1 MKKTILI
8 GGKAGQGIARTSSF
22 LGKILTKAGLYV
34 FNYRDYPSL
43 IRGGHNFN
51 ILNISESPL
60 FSFERKYDIILA
72 LDQQTIEIH
81 KRNLKKE
88 GFFLGEKNLKGRKL
102 QGIDLKGILEKLN
115 LPLIFGN
122 NILIGWLGKYFG
134 IPFEIIS
141 KTTKEEFGD
150 KAKKIERAIREGYK
164 LSFEKKKIKIKKE
177 KIFLSGT
184 EGIGLGALRAGLDI
198 YFAYP
203 MTPATPLLHFLAKK
217 QKEEKIFVYQP
228 ENEIAVINMA
238 LGASF
243 AGAKSMVGT
252 SGGGFDL
259 MAEACSF
266 QGMSEIPLV
275 VYVAQRMG
283 PSTGVPTY
291 TSQGDLECVLNI
303 GHGEYE
309 KVVIAPGDS
318 NEAFL
323 RTIEAFYLSQKYR
336 ILAIILGDKHL
347 AESHFTFEKLE
358 KPKKMASDFIL
369 RNPKR
374 DYKSYKI
381 TKTGVS
387 PRVLPG
393 GKVIVR
399 ATGYEH
405 KEDGITT
412 EDAQEILKQ
421 LEKRKRKGEFVKKEI
436 EKLKPVKIYGK
447 GENLIIS
454 WGSPKGAI
462 LDALSELENF
472 RFLQIIYL
480 KPFPKIAVKKEI
492 KKANKIYLV
501 ENNAT
506 SPLSNLIRKETGIL
520 IKRKIL
526 KADGR
531 PFTPSEIIKEIK

>member
-8 GGKAGQGIARTSSF
+8 GGKAGQGIARTSAF
-22 LGKILTKAGLYV
+22 LGKIFTKAGFYV

-51 ILNISESPL
+51 ILSISDSPI
-60 FSFERKYDIILA
+60 FSFEREFDIILA
-72 LDQQTIEIH
+72 LDQKTITLY
-81 KRNLKKE
+81 KKNLKKG
-88 GFFLGEKNLKGRKL
+88 GFILGDKTLRDEKLQEVNLKE
-102 QGIDLKGILEKLN
+102 ILEKLN
-115 LPLIFGN
+115 LPSIFGN

-134 IPFEIIS
+134 IPFKIIS
-141 KTTKEEFGD
+141 KTTKEEFGE
-150 KAKKIERAIREGYK
+150 KAEKIIKSIKEGYK
-164 LSFEKKKIKIKKE
+164 LSFEKEKLKIKKE

-184 EGIGLGALRAGLDI
+184 EGIGLGALKAGLNI

-217 QKEEKIFVYQP
+217 QKEGKILVYQP

-238 LGASF
+238 LGASY
-243 AGAKSMVGT
+243 AGAKTMVGT

-259 MAEACSF
+259 MAEACSL

-291 TSQGDLECVLNI
+291 TSQGDLDCVLNI

-318 NEAFL
+318 KEAL
-323 RTIEAFYLSQKYR
+323 RTTIEAFYLSQKYR
-336 ILAIILGDKHL
+336 VLVIILGDKHL
-347 AESHFTFEKLE
+347 AESHFTFDKLE
-358 KPKKMASDFIL
+358 KPKVKVKDFIL
-369 RNPKR
+369 KKIPKN
-374 DYKSYKI
+374 YKSYKI
-381 TKTGVS
+381 TKTGIS
-387 PRVLPG
+387 PRAIPG
-393 GKVIVR
+393 QKAVVR

-405 KEDGITT
+405 GEDGITT
-412 EDAQEILKQ
+412 EDSKEILKQ
-421 LEKRKRKGEFVKKEI
+421 VEKRKRKGEFLKKEI
-436 EKLKPVKIYGK
+436 EKLDPVKFYGK
-447 GENLIIS
+447 GENLIVS
-454 WGSPKGAI
+454 WGSTKGAI
-462 LDALSELENF
+462 LDALKELKGF

-480 KPFPKIAVKKEI
+480 KPFPEKIVKKEI
-492 KKANKIYLV
+492 EKAKKIYIV

-506 SPLSNLIRKETGIL
+506 SPLSRIIRQETGIL
-520 IKRKIL
+520 IENRIL

-531 PFTPSEIIKEIK
+531 PFTPSEIVKKIK